1 MTPPRIV
8 TPERAKEIEAR
19 LAKATPGPWDNEGT
33 SYVYGMVP
41 GGRPNGEILLC
52 CSIRVFQ
59 GTHEQDKRN
68 AEFIAHSWE
77 DLRDLLYTLA
87 VEREENARLWQYHGG
102 HMPECGG
109 LDEVER
115 RCACGYLQGEA
126 YRELV
131 DENARLRG
139 LFTEERRRWEG
150 PLATGQHYYI
160 IEQQAFDAL
169 APRGEGKHVE

>member
-131 DENARLRG
+131 EENARRVPLPDREALEDWLCAQG
-139 LFTEERRRWEG
+139 IYGFSGALLAFLKGGNSAAEESSHE
-150 PLATGQHYYI
+150 
-160 IEQQAFDAL
+160 
-169 APRGEGKHVE
+169 